1 MKYAVFLLAAALP
14 SFALGQ
20 SPNPVKSPV
29 TIKSDI
35 FVART
40 VTDAQGKKKNLLVAP
55 TRVLPGEPLAI
66 IINYANTGTKPA
78 SKFVIDNPV
87 PNAVTFTGVAES
99 WAVVSVDGGTT
110 FGPLAALKIKNPDGT
125 VRAAQS
131 SDVVAVQWRLPQ
143 PIAPGA
149 TGKVMFYGVVK

>member
-1 MKYAVFLLAAALP
+1 MKHALVLIAAALP
-14 SFALGQ
+14 TLASAQ
-20 SPNPVKSPV
+20 NAV

-40 VTDAQGKKKNLLVAP
+40 VTDAQGNKKNTLVAP

-78 SKFVIDNPV
+78 TNFVIDNPV
-87 PNAVTFTGVAES
+87 PKAVTFTGVAEA
-99 WAVVSVDGGTT
+99 WAVVSVDDGKT
-110 FGPLAALKIKNPDGT
+110 FGPLTTLKIKNPDGT
-125 VRAAQS
+125 VRAAQP
-131 SDVVAVQWRLPQ
+131 SDVVAVRWTLAK
-143 PIAPGA
+143 PIVPGG